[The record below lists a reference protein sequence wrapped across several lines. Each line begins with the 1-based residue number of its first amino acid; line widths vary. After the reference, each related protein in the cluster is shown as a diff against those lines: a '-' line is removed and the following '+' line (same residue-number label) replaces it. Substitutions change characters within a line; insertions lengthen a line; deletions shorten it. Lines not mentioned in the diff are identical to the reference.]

1 MIGVKSS
8 LNSFFEHLICA
19 VYPSKC
25 PICRRVSD
33 VLPCQRCAQSLVRE
47 ELRYILPLPL
57 VDELRA
63 FYTYEASA
71 AELVKALKYRRETS
85 LIQFM
90 ANEMHDLYLAWDPE
104 VDTITPVPIHRS
116 RLSWRGFN
124 QTESLC
130 ERLPPHLIGQD
141 LVRVRRTMP
150 QVKLTPEERSKN
162 LVGAFKCPDY
172 IVGKR
177 VLLVDDVFTTGAT
190 ANECAKALKA
200 AGASWVGVL
209 VFAVRRR

>member
-1 MIGVKSS
+1 MSEVKFLLSSFCNRLIG
-8 LNSFFEHLICA
+8 A

-25 PICRRVSD
+25 PVCRRISD
-33 VLPCQRCAQSLVRE
+33 VLPCPRCAQSLVRE
-47 ELRYILPLPL
+47 ELWFEQPLPD
-57 VDELRA
+57 VNELRA
-63 FYTYEASA
+63 WYSYEASA

-90 ANEMHDLYLAWDPE
+90 SREMLDLYLAWGAEIDFI
-104 VDTITPVPIHRS
+104 VPVPIHRS

-124 QTESLC
+124 QALSLC
-130 ERLPPHLIGQD
+130 ELLPRHLMNSD
-141 LVRVRRTMP
+141 LVRVRRTSP
-150 QVKLTPEERSKN
+150 QVQLTPEQRSTN
-162 LVGAFKCPDY
+162 LVGAFRCSEDM
-172 IVGKR
+172 IGRR

-190 ANECAKALKA
+190 ASECAKALKA